1 MASGSGPIL
10 ESFRVHRI
18 SAPMPMPYV
27 SGMHDKCDATE
38 NVLLELVSGGLIGH
52 GRVFTFV
59 AAQADAIHCLLVG
72 MAESLLGHDVS
83 NVRAVWSTL
92 AATQLR
98 RARAGR
104 YGARCNRYCVM
115 GSTAQRAELP
125 LHQMLGSTTAVL
137 PVYASGGWF
146 TYSKDQLRDEA
157 IEFADLGFVGYKLKV
172 GHSNWREDVV
182 RVEHVLDAVGDRIA
196 IMVDA
201 NQSWSVK
208 SAIQAA
214 KALVPDGVNW
224 LEEPVPAED
233 VSGTARVSSASDL
246 QIAVG
251 ESIFS
256 DEGFRD
262 VIERRGADILMPNVV
277 RVGGPSEFVKI
288 ASLAETNGLR
298 VSPHLYTEVS
308 AHLTAACRVGGPV
321 EYIPR
326 WWDELFQDAPPIENG
341 AIKLSSRPG
350 LGFTF
355 AEKAIKEWSCSEGSI
370 EKVYV
375 P

>member
-1 MASGSGPIL
+1 
-10 ESFRVHRI
+10 
-18 SAPMPMPYV
+18 MPYV

-92 AATQLR
+92 ARQRNFVGLGPA
-98 RARAGR
+98 
-104 YGARCNRYCVM
+104 VM
-115 GSTAQRAELP
+115 AQGVIDTALWDLLAQRAELP